1 MLLLLLTG
9 AIVGQHA
16 EIMVGKLQ
24 IIFRIHP
31 IARHLGIARHILV
44 FFKKL
49 GRIAARAAV
58 DPVAIVTAA
67 PIATVGPAIIVVP
80 AAIPATGL
88 PVVDQ
93 ELILAFT
100 LPSFTEKHCSVAILQ
115 HGLTIRPDKAPPGRG
130 RAIGLCP

>member
-1 MLLLLLTG
+1 MSDWISDVCSSDL
-9 AIVGQHA
+9 
-16 EIMVGKLQ
+16 
-24 IIFRIHP
+24 P
-31 IARHLGIARHILV
+31 IPRHLGIARHILV

-49 GRIAARAAV
+49 GRIAAFAAV
-58 DPVAIVTAA
+58 DPVAIVAAA

-100 LPSFTEKHCSVAILQ
+100 LPSFAEKHCSVASFS
-115 HGLTIRPDKAPPGRG
+115 TA
-130 RAIGLCP
+130 